1 MNHNLIRAEC
11 APVIQNL
18 LGSSILFEH
27 DPQELEVWL
36 NALPRSLRFPD
47 AKSPDGAA
55 LLDEKSSVLSVVDE
69 ALKRCLKSPYKY
81 VETVMEFAHNSSP
94 IPTGTSYGPP
104 LLPSPLLIAVIEVM
118 NDCATGV
125 VQAPPSALLALATY
139 IRRVIFGLHLK
150 QPNTQYSRRILEYII
165 SLRVPNQGTLTSH
178 PAISAGILREWHMLT
193 DIFDALDQSC
203 PPMNESNPAVESF
216 THHLEQ
222 MAIGELRHPRL
233 PDGSIIVHAEE
244 AKVKYIAYQLIDWIR
259 LVNQPIGH
267 EHIVRLARLLKSWHP
282 PALPEFFLQVGP
294 RSARLASLVS
304 HLDHTEEYVLPWLA
318 LNHRDSFLLPH
329 SLEFPWFYASS
340 RPEELLEPE
349 WLNTLARAGS
359 SGDGWMGNLKLV
371 LRSLHREVIQA
382 TTILDSPLEP
392 KVTLLH
398 GLFNALSPEEQ
409 NLARGAIFE
418 SFAIN
423 GLFRLESL
431 STAVPTLPEA
441 LSRLLKCLVSQSPV
455 VEEASRDYRAYWLL
469 KCSEYDG
476 VLLEQ
481 VSASFR
487 GESGS

>member
-1 MNHNLIRAEC
+1 MNHGLIKAEC

-18 LGSSILFEH
+18 LGPSILFEH
-27 DPQELEVWL
+27 DPQELDIWL
-36 NALPRSLRFPD
+36 NALPRSLRSLD

-81 VETVMEFAHNSSP
+81 VETVMEFAHNTSP
-94 IPTGTSYGPP
+94 IPTGASYGPP
-104 LLPSPLLIAVIEVM
+104 LLPSPLLMAVIEVM

-165 SLRVPNQGTLTSH
+165 SLRIPNQATLTSH
-178 PAISAGILREWHMLT
+178 PAISTGILREWHMLT

-203 PPMNESNPAVESF
+203 PSMNESNPAVENF

-233 PDGSIIVHAEE
+233 PDSSIMIHAEE
-244 AKVKYIAYQLIDWIR
+244 ATVKHVAYQLIDWVR

-267 EHIVRLARLLKSWHP
+267 EQMVRLAKLLKSWHA

-304 HLDHTEEYVLPWLA
+304 HIDHTEEYVLPWLA
-318 LNHRDSFLLPH
+318 LNHRNLFPLPH

-359 SGDGWMGNLKLV
+359 SGNGWMGNLKLV
-371 LRSLHREVIQA
+371 LRSLHQEVAQA
-382 TTILDSPLEP
+382 TTVLGSTLEP
-392 KVTLLH
+392 KIALLQ
-398 GLFNALSPEEQ
+398 GLFNALSPAEQ
-409 NLARGAIFE
+409 DLARGAIFE

-423 GLFRLESL
+423 GLFQLETI
-431 STAVPTLPEA
+431 STGVSTLPQA
-441 LSRLLKCLVSQSPV
+441 LSHLLKCLVSQSPV

-476 VLLEQ
+476 ILLEQ

-487 GESGS
+487 GASGS